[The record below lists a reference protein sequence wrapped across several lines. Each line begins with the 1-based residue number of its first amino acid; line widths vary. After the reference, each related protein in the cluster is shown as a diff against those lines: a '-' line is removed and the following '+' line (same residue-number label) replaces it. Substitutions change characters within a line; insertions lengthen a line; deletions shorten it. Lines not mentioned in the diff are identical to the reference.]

1 MPREMSEIE
10 HQGAPFASPLSDSAF
25 SLSGVIRNYPEK
37 VSPPARPLSDSSISL
52 KSLRE
57 SASFIS
63 EDILNYKPP
72 STAERRAKL
81 RDSFEVSSPLAKFSK
96 DPAISGSDTAVVLPR
111 SQQQADGSAC
121 VGAREGEFEAT
132 SGLYTW
138 TVKSEVPLENAAFRF
153 TVSGRTVVVHASRP
167 SFGAD
172 STPLMARSLTLP
184 PDADVSELISTFH
197 AGIVTVQIGR
207 KARTA
212 TLVRRSNGLGTC
224 TCPKPMDTH
233 RCISQS
239 TEELMSELD
248 TMLEL
253 TFTGAA
259 SQGTETGERPARPLS
274 DTTIMLQG
282 SSPQRNDRDHASL
295 QQQSVISQNQRNAP
309 SPAKTL
315 HSPGHSPHEA
325 TAESSPTTVPPATS
339 SSSSAPSLHSKAHL
353 GGVHVL
359 KRCQVCHSNHTLQ
372 TDTTFPTLS

>member
-1 MPREMSEIE
+1 MRREVRQIE
-10 HQGAPFASPLSDSAF
+10 HQGAHFPSPLSDSAF
-25 SLSGVIRNYPEK
+25 SLNGVIRNYPEK
-37 VSPPARPLSDSSISL
+37 GSPPAKPLSDSSISL

-96 DPAISGSDTAVVLPR
+96 DPTISGSS
-111 SQQQADGSAC
+111 SQQQADSSVC

-138 TVKSEVPLENAAFRF
+138 TVKSDVPLENAAFRF

-167 SFGAD
+167 SFGID

-197 AGIVTVQIGR
+197 ADIVTVQIGR
-207 KARTA
+207 KAKAA
-212 TLVRRSNGLGTC
+212 TLVQRTS
-224 TCPKPMDTH
+224 PKPMDTH

-253 TFTGAA
+253 TFNGAA
-259 SQGTETGERPARPLS
+259 YQGTENGERPARPLS
-274 DTTIMLQG
+274 DTAILLNG
-282 SSPQRNDRDHASL
+282 SSPQRNDGDHAS
-295 QQQSVISQNQRNAP
+295 QQPPSVMSQNQRNAP

-315 HSPGHSPHEA
+315 HAPGHSPHEA
-325 TAESSPTTVPPATS
+325 TAESSPTTVPPATF

-353 GGVHVL
+353 GGVDVL
-359 KRCQVCHSNHTLQ
+359 KRCQVCHSNHTV
-372 TDTTFPTLS
+372 

>member
-1 MPREMSEIE
+1 MRREMRIE
-10 HQGAPFASPLSDSAF
+10 NQGAPFASHLSDSAF
-25 SLSGVIRNYPEK
+25 SLSGVIRNYPENG
-37 VSPPARPLSDSSISL
+37 SPPARPLSDSSISL

-96 DPAISGSDTAVVLPR
+96 DPAICGAS
-111 SQQQADGSAC
+111 SQQLADSSVC

-138 TVKSEVPLENAAFRF
+138 TVKNDVPLENAAFRF
-153 TVSGRTVVVHASRP
+153 TVSGRTVVIHASRP
-167 SFGAD
+167 TFGVD

-197 AGIVTVQIGR
+197 AGVVTVQIGR
-207 KARTA
+207 KARAA
-212 TLVRRSNGLGTC
+212 TLVRRTS
-224 TCPKPMDTH
+224 PKPMDTH

-274 DTTIMLQG
+274 DTAIMLKG
-282 SSPQRNDRDHASL
+282 SSPQQNDGDHASL
-295 QQQSVISQNQRNAP
+295 QAQSVMSQNQRNAL
-309 SPAKTL
+309 SLAKTL

-325 TAESSPTTVPPATS
+325 TAESPPTTVPPATS
-339 SSSSAPSLHSKAHL
+339 SASSAPSLHSKAHL
-353 GGVHVL
+353 GGVDVL
-359 KRCQVCHSNHTLQ
+359 KRCQVCHSNHTV
-372 TDTTFPTLS
+372 

>member
-1 MPREMSEIE
+1 MRREMRIE
-10 HQGAPFASPLSDSAF
+10 NQGAPFASHLSDPTF
-25 SLSGVIRNYPEK
+25 SLSGVIRNYPENG
-37 VSPPARPLSDSSISL
+37 SPPARPLSDSSISL

-96 DPAISGSDTAVVLPR
+96 DPAKDLG
-111 SQQQADGSAC
+111 SQQQADSSVC

-138 TVKSEVPLENAAFRF
+138 TVKSEVPLENTAFRF
-153 TVSGRTVVVHASRP
+153 TVSGRTVVIHASRP
-167 SFGAD
+167 TFGVD

-197 AGIVTVQIGR
+197 AGVVTVQIGR
-207 KARTA
+207 KARAA
-212 TLVRRSNGLGTC
+212 TLVRRTS
-224 TCPKPMDTH
+224 PKPMDTH

-274 DTTIMLQG
+274 DTAIMLKG
-282 SSPQRNDRDHASL
+282 SSPQQNDGDHASL
-295 QQQSVISQNQRNAP
+295 QAQSVMSQNQRNAL
-309 SPAKTL
+309 SLAKTL

-325 TAESSPTTVPPATS
+325 TAESPPTTVPPATS
-339 SSSSAPSLHSKAHL
+339 SASSAPSLHSKAHL
-353 GGVHVL
+353 GGVDVL
-359 KRCQVCHSNHTLQ
+359 KRCQVCHSNHTL
-372 TDTTFPTLS
+372 